1 MASEGTQVLRSYV
14 VKVCEGS
21 FLHTRGSFLVHALM
35 TFLLFFFF
43 ISVHY
48 PLLRTFYLRLSLNR
62 RYLRG
67 MEVKLAR

>member
-43 ISVHY
+43 SFQFTILFLGLFISD
-48 PLLRTFYLRLSLNR
+48 YLSTGGICAEWR
-62 RYLRG
+62 
-67 MEVKLAR
+67 